1 MDPDWE
7 KWNFAQ
13 LSEAVRLWTK
23 RNPIE
28 ERETSEQPN
37 SKRDRSRKLFQ
48 ARGGD
53 GKPNKCVYCGDVTHR
68 SSECQKIS
76 TLNERKQFLAR
87 KQLCFNCA
95 TPNHRASECFSKKT
109 CLHYHKRHHSLI
121 CDREQTN
128 SGNQTLMTASGNNEG
143 IMPVLTVKVD
153 GIVSRVDRY
162 RHGKLISICEAIGSS
177 IEKAK
182 SNENKTCRNANELQS
197 NQIRSVRHCRGIFR
211 RKLPDVCKNDQGEQ
225 S

>member
-1 MDPDWE
+1 MTLDKLPAIRGDLVQTDPDWE

-13 LSEAVRLWTK
+13 LSKAVRLWTK

-28 ERETSEQPN
+28 EQETSEQPN

-95 TPNHRASECFSKKT
+95 TPNHHAAECFSKKT
-109 CLHYHKRHHSLI
+109 CLHCHKCHDMWYVIVNKRTAGTRRWWQPVETMKASCQFWQWRLMVLCVARWQI
-121 CDREQTN
+121 PPREAHKH
-128 SGNQTLMTASGNNEG
+128 L
-143 IMPVLTVKVD
+143 
-153 GIVSRVDRY
+153 
-162 RHGKLISICEAIGSS
+162 
-177 IEKAK
+177 
-182 SNENKTCRNANELQS
+182 
-197 NQIRSVRHCRGIFR
+197 RSYWIF
-211 RKLPDVCKNDQGEQ
+211 
-225 S
+225 